1 MLIVFGL
8 VTSIP
13 LIVAG
18 SALLMSLLDRFPIL
32 VWAGA
37 ALLGWVAGDIMAK
50 DPALERVLTPDQM
63 HTLHFWAAAA
73 GAVFVVGMGCWLRQ
87 YQHKKMLEA
96 AADRRSAGTGRI
108 SAQAIKSALNLMAW
122 SDG

>member
-1 MLIVFGL
+1 VLIIFGL

-50 DPALERVLTPDQM
+50 DSALERVLSPDQL

-73 GAVFVVGMGCWLRQ
+73 GAVFVVGLGWWMKQR
-87 YQHKKMLEA
+87 QHKSVEDTLV
-96 AADRRSAGTGRI
+96 ADPPGPE
-108 SAQAIKSALNLMAW
+108 KFPHKH
-122 SDG
+122 